1 MTSLL
6 YVSDAA
12 ALAVDGDEELQQVCE
27 AVMRIRSRELTLRRA
42 AELYG
47 IPRSTLGDRVRGRVK
62 LFAKRVKRQRS
73 RQGPQHEDQL
83 IVDQDSD
90 WKTK

>member
-47 IPRSTLGDRVRGRVK
+47 IPRSTLGDRVRGRVQ
-62 LFAKRVKRQRS
+62 LFTKRVKRQRS

-83 IVDQDSD
+83 IVGQDSD
-90 WKTK
+90 